1 MFYLRENVLI
11 NRKSI
16 TFISCFFILV
26 FNYSFGNHA
35 FKKKIK
41 TVCSSYRV
49 SVDASSM
56 DFDNELFSLNLESNR
71 NNFEMVMLVGFASA
85 GQAVSHQINL
95 GLSNAYTPNEITVR
109 VNVPASKG
117 ETMVF
122 EATCSSDIAMELAA
136 GTLDSSDFM
145 QKIDLQTS

>member
-1 MFYLRENVLI
+1 MIHKRNIIIVCCLFLLAFDF
-11 NRKSI
+11 
-16 TFISCFFILV
+16 TFA
-26 FNYSFGNHA
+26 NYA

-41 TVCSSYRV
+41 SVCSSYRV

-56 DFDNELFSLNLESNR
+56 DFDSHLFSLTLESNR

-85 GQAVSHQINL
+85 GQAVSHQNSL
-95 GLSNAYTPNEITVR
+95 GLSNAYVPKEITVR

-122 EATCSSDIAMELAA
+122 EATCSSDIAIELAA

>member
-1 MFYLRENVLI
+1 MI

-16 TFISCFFILV
+16 TFISCIFILV
-26 FNYSFGNHA
+26 FNYSFGNYA

-41 TVCSSYRV
+41 SVCSSYRV
-49 SVDASSM
+49 SVNASAM
-56 DFDNELFSLNLESNR
+56 DFDSDLFSLTLESNR

-85 GQAVSHQINL
+85 GQAVSHQNSL
-95 GLSNAYTPNEITVR
+95 GLSNAYTPKEISIR

-122 EATCSSDIAMELAA
+122 EAKCSSDDAIQLAA
-136 GTLDSSDFM
+136 GTLDSSEFM

>member
-1 MFYLRENVLI
+1 MI
-11 NRKSI
+11 NKRSI
-16 TFISCFFILV
+16 AFICCLSILAI
-26 FNYSFGNHA
+26 NYAFANYA

-49 SVDASSM
+49 SVDASAM
-56 DFDNELFSLNLESNR
+56 DFGNNLFSLTLESNR

-85 GQAVSHQINL
+85 GQAVSHQNSL
-95 GLSNAYTPNEITVR
+95 GLSNAYAPKEISVR

-122 EATCSSDIAMELAA
+122 EATCSSDIAIELAA
-136 GTLDSSDFM
+136 GTLDSSEFM
-145 QKIDLQTS
+145 QKIDLVTL

>member
-1 MFYLRENVLI
+1 MI
-11 NRKSI
+11 NKRSI
-16 TFISCFFILV
+16 AFICCLSILAM
-26 FNYSFGNHA
+26 NYAFANYA

-49 SVDASSM
+49 SVDASAM
-56 DFDNELFSLNLESNR
+56 DFGNNLFSLTLESNR

-85 GQAVSHQINL
+85 GQAVSHQNSL
-95 GLSNAYTPNEITVR
+95 GLSNAYAPKEISVR

-122 EATCSSDIAMELAA
+122 EATCSSDIAIELAA
-136 GTLDSSDFM
+136 GTLDSSEFM
-145 QKIDLQTS
+145 QKIDLVTL

>member
-1 MFYLRENVLI
+1 MI
-11 NRKSI
+11 NKRSI
-16 TFISCFFILV
+16 AFICCLSIFAV
-26 FNYSFGNHA
+26 NYAFANYA

-49 SVDASSM
+49 SVDASAM
-56 DFDNELFSLNLESNR
+56 DFGNNLFSLTLESNR

-85 GQAVSHQINL
+85 GQAVSHQNSL
-95 GLSNAYTPNEITVR
+95 GLSNAYVPKEISVR

-122 EATCSSDIAMELAA
+122 EATCSSDIAIELAA
-136 GTLDSSDFM
+136 GTLDSSEFM
-145 QKIDLQTS
+145 QKIDLVTS

>member
-1 MFYLRENVLI
+1 MI
-11 NRKSI
+11 NKKSI
-16 TFISCFFILV
+16 ALICCLSILSVNYTFA
-26 FNYSFGNHA
+26 NYA

-49 SVDASSM
+49 SVDASAM
-56 DFDNELFSLNLESNR
+56 DFGNNLFSLELESNR

-85 GQAVSHQINL
+85 GQAVSHQNSL
-95 GLSNAYTPNEITVR
+95 GLSNAYVPKEISVR

-122 EATCSSDIAMELAA
+122 EATCSSDIAIDLAS
-136 GTLDSSDFM
+136 GTLDSSEFM
-145 QKIDLQTS
+145 QKIDLVTS

>member
-1 MFYLRENVLI
+1 MLNKKTVIFLCCL
-11 NRKSI
+11 SI
-16 TFISCFFILV
+16 LALNNTFA
-26 FNYSFGNHA
+26 NYA

-41 TVCSSYRV
+41 SVCSSYRV

-56 DFDNELFSLNLESNR
+56 DFGNDLFFLTLESNR

-85 GQAVSHQINL
+85 GQAVSHQNSL
-95 GLSNAYTPNEITVR
+95 GLSNAYVPKEISIR

-122 EATCSSDIAMELAA
+122 EATCSSDIAIELAS
-136 GTLDSSDFM
+136 GTLDSSEFM
-145 QKIDLQTS
+145 QKIDLVTS

>member
-1 MFYLRENVLI
+1 M
-11 NRKSI
+11 
-16 TFISCFFILV
+16 
-26 FNYSFGNHA
+26 NYAFANYA

-49 SVDASSM
+49 SIDASAM
-56 DFDNELFSLNLESNR
+56 DFGNNLFSLTLESNR

-85 GQAVSHQINL
+85 GQAVSHQNSL
-95 GLSNAYTPNEITVR
+95 GLSNAYAPKEISVR

-122 EATCSSDIAMELAA
+122 EATCSSDIAIELAA
-136 GTLDSSDFM
+136 GTLDSSEFM
-145 QKIDLQTS
+145 QKIDLVTS

>member
-1 MFYLRENVLI
+1 MGTIIVMSTQFAFANYAFY
-11 NRKSI
+11 RKVSN
-16 TFISCFFILV
+16 TCKYYRVTVDEKRMALTKKSDGS
-26 FNYSFGNHA
+26 YSFSLEME
-35 FKKKIK
+35 
-41 TVCSSYRV
+41 SS
-49 SVDASSM
+49 
-56 DFDNELFSLNLESNR
+56 R
-71 NNFEMVMLVGFASA
+71 NNFEMVMLVGFDSA

-95 GLSNAYTPNEITVR
+95 GLSNAYTPNEITIR

>member
-1 MFYLRENVLI
+1 MI
-11 NRKSI
+11 NKRSI
-16 TFISCFFILV
+16 AFICCLSILAI
-26 FNYSFGNHA
+26 NYAFANYA

-49 SVDASSM
+49 SVDASAM
-56 DFDNELFSLNLESNR
+56 DFGNNLFSLTLESNR

-85 GQAVSHQINL
+85 GQAVSHQNSL
-95 GLSNAYTPNEITVR
+95 GLSNAYAPKEISVR

-122 EATCSSDIAMELAA
+122 EATCSSDIAIELAA
-136 GTLDSSDFM
+136 GTLDSSEFM
-145 QKIDLQTS
+145 QKIDLVTS

>member
-1 MFYLRENVLI
+1 MALN
-11 NRKSI
+11 N
-16 TFISCFFILV
+16 TFA
-26 FNYSFGNHA
+26 NYA

-41 TVCSSYRV
+41 SVCSSYRV

-56 DFDNELFSLNLESNR
+56 DFGNDLFSLTLESNR

-85 GQAVSHQINL
+85 GQAVSHQNSL
-95 GLSNAYTPNEITVR
+95 GLSNAYVPKEISIR

-122 EATCSSDIAMELAA
+122 EATCSSDIAIELAS
-136 GTLDSSDFM
+136 GTLDASEFM
-145 QKIDLQTS
+145 QKIELVTS

>member
-1 MFYLRENVLI
+1 MI
-11 NRKSI
+11 NKRSI
-16 TFISCFFILV
+16 AFICCLSILAM
-26 FNYSFGNHA
+26 NYAFANYA

-49 SVDASSM
+49 SVDASAM
-56 DFDNELFSLNLESNR
+56 DFGNNLFSLTLESNR

-85 GQAVSHQINL
+85 GQAVSHQNSL
-95 GLSNAYTPNEITVR
+95 GLSNAYAPKEISVR

-122 EATCSSDIAMELAA
+122 EATCSSDIAINLAA
-136 GTLDSSDFM
+136 GTLDSSEFM
-145 QKIDLQTS
+145 QKIDLVTS

>member
-1 MFYLRENVLI
+1 MINKRSIAFICCLLI
-11 NRKSI
+11 
-16 TFISCFFILV
+16 LAM
-26 FNYSFGNHA
+26 NYAFANYA

-49 SVDASSM
+49 SVDASAM
-56 DFDNELFSLNLESNR
+56 DFGNNLFSLTLESNR

-85 GQAVSHQINL
+85 GQAVSHQNSL
-95 GLSNAYTPNEITVR
+95 GLSNAYVPKEISVR

-122 EATCSSDIAMELAA
+122 EATCSSDIAINLAA
-136 GTLDSSDFM
+136 GTLDSSEFM
-145 QKIDLQTS
+145 QKINLVTS

>member
-1 MFYLRENVLI
+1 MKKNIRSTMN
-11 NRKSI
+11 
-16 TFISCFFILV
+16 FISILAFTSILT
-26 FNYSFGNHA
+26 FNYALANYA

-41 TVCSSYRV
+41 SVCSSYRV
-49 SVDASSM
+49 SVNASAM
-56 DFDNELFSLNLESNR
+56 DFDSNLFSLTLESNR

-85 GQAVSHQINL
+85 GQAISHQNSL
-95 GLSNAYTPNEITVR
+95 GLSNAYAPKEITIR

-122 EATCSSDIAMELAA
+122 EANCSSDDAMQLAA
-136 GTLDSSDFM
+136 GTLDSSEFM